1 MVTYNIVYYIG
12 IILLLLGIVGL
23 FLGLSKVYKLRDNSN
38 TFKELVFKNKIYYL
52 LPLISFV
59 IGFILLNIAYYLDT
73 VTINYLSDNSLS
85 VTWYHNLFIYLFGFI
100 FALSLFALI
109 YIIFIKLY
117 LDFDKFKIK
126 RKNTHI
132 ALAIIIIVA
141 VASFYIYSE
150 GHAPYLDYPLANSL
164 YIGAKGIKIINVY
177 DYGKEFSDGIT
188 IYLYAIFIIFGAC
201 LVLFVAD
208 YKLFKEYGKHD
219 LITNT
224 FLIGFPAGV
233 IGARIWYV
241 VLSVSKGETT
251 FIGSNWVNIFN
262 FRAGGLGIMGGAIL
276 GIIAGVSQVLIVKYA
291 MKRENYKNFSILKAI
306 DIIIPCILFAQAIGR
321 MGNFFNNEVFGY
333 LVPESAFSWLPT
345 FVRNNMYYLH
355 GGVVPCE
362 DPLLTG
368 QAALDYYKENGVI
381 YMPLFFIEFC
391 TNLIGYF
398 VLEYGFRKAFKKYH
412 SAGTLAGGYLI
423 WYGVTRA
430 ILEPMRTTNDY
441 FSTSV
446 YTSYAMIGAGVL
458 IVVFFIINN
467 YVFKKK
473 EMLWY
478 SPKLAVNTN
487 NKKVKISEK
496 DELDKIKSSSKKEDE
511 KGNKDD

>member
-59 IGFILLNIAYYLDT
+59 IGFILLNIAYYLDP

-150 GHAPYLDYPLANSL
+150 GHAPYLEYPLANSL

-224 FLIGFPAGV
+224 FLVGFPAGV

-241 VLSVSKGETT
+241 VLSVSKGERT
-251 FIGSNWVNIFN
+251 FTGSNWVNIFN
-262 FRAGGLGIMGGAIL
+262 FRDGGLGIMGGAIL

-496 DELDKIKSSSKKEDE
+496 DELAKIKSSSKKEDE